1 MGGYYRLHFIALTL
15 GFLLD
20 LLLGDPL
27 WLPHPI
33 RGFGRLIEGLE
44 KTLRRQAGQ
53 EKGKLLRNGCLLTI
67 LVLLLVT
74 GAAFFVLFIA
84 YGLSPWAGLAAE
96 TFMCYQM
103 LAARGLKT
111 ESMKV
116 YAALSADDVEG
127 ARQAVS
133 MIVGRDTQ
141 KLDAAGITRAAVETV
156 AENTADGSIAPMLY
170 MAFGGAALGFFYKA
184 VNTMDSMIGYKN
196 EKYLYFGRAAARL
209 DDVCNYLPSR
219 LAALL
224 MLAAGF
230 FTGMDY
236 KGGWRVWRR
245 DNRNHAS
252 PNSAQTES
260 AAAGCLNIRLAGD
273 AWYFGRLYEKP
284 YIGDDIRPVEITDIV
299 RANRLLYGASW
310 LLMLL
315 IILIDLVLYIF

>member
-1 MGGYYRLHFIALTL
+1 MGGYYRLHFIALAL

-27 WLPHPI
+27 SLPHPI

-44 KTLRRQAGQ
+44 KPLRRQAGE

-67 LVLLLVT
+67 LVPLLVT
-74 GAAFFVLFIA
+74 GAAFFVLFIF
-84 YGLSPWAGLAAE
+84 YRLSPWAGLAAE
-96 TFMCYQM
+96 TVMCYQM

-141 KLDAAGITRAAVETV
+141 KLDAAGIARAAVETV

-170 MAFGGAALGFFYKA
+170 MAIGGAALGFFYKA

-209 DDVCNYLPSR
+209 DDFCNYLPSR

-236 KGGWRVWRR
+236 KRGWRVWRR

-284 YIGDDIRPVEITDIV
+284 YIGDDIRPVETADIV

-310 LLMLL
+310 LLMGL
-315 IILIDLVLYIF
+315 IILTDLLLYIF

>member
-1 MGGYYRLHFIALTL
+1 MGGYFRFHFIALAL

-33 RGFGRLIEGLE
+33 RGFGCLIEGLE
-44 KTLRRQAGQ
+44 KPLRRQAGQ

-74 GAAFFVLFIA
+74 GAAFLVLFIA

-116 YAALSADDVEG
+116 YEALATDDVEG

-133 MIVGRDTQ
+133 MIVGRDTK

-170 MAFGGAALGFFYKA
+170 MAIGGAALGFFYKA

-284 YIGDDIRPVEITDIV
+284 YIGDDIRPVETTDIV

-310 LLMLL
+310 LLMAFIALIFLL
-315 IILIDLVLYIF
+315 VSIL